1 MDWNDLRY
9 FLAVRRAG
17 SLAGAARA
25 LKVEHSTVSRRL
37 AALEDALGV
46 KLFLR
51 GPDGFTSTP
60 AGDKLAP
67 HAESM
72 EAAVTAIDR
81 QVTGGDERVDGTV
94 RLTTSEVFS
103 GFVVKRLGPLRERHP
118 ELVVEVLSG
127 NQAFDLARG
136 EADLAIRIMA
146 TTDPELVVRKLVEC
160 GWAMYAARGYLDRR
174 AAPPSPEA
182 LAGHDVIGF
191 DDTLARVPGALWL
204 EAHGAGAR
212 VVLRGNSIMA
222 VLNACLAGL
231 GVTVLPCFLGDSEPS
246 LVRLAPQHLGARPMY
261 LVVHP
266 DRARV
271 ARVRVVMDFI
281 IEMMT
286 GEARLLEGHV
296 A

>member
-9 FLAVRRAG
+9 FLAVKRAG

-37 AALEDALGV
+37 AALEESLGA

-60 AGDKLAP
+60 AGDALTP
-67 HAESM
+67 HAEAM
-72 EAAVTAIDR
+72 EAAAQAVTLKVAGD
-81 QVTGGDERVDGTV
+81 DERVEGTV

-103 GFVVKRLGPLRERHP
+103 GFVVKRLGPLRARHP
-118 ELVVEVLSG
+118 DLLVEVLSG

-136 EADLAIRIMA
+136 EADVAIRIMA
-146 TTDPELVVRKLVEC
+146 TSDPDLLVRKLVEC
-160 GWAMYAARGYLDRR
+160 GWGMYAARGYTEQRG
-174 AAPPSPEA
+174 APPSPEA

-191 DDTLARVPGALWL
+191 DETLARVPGALWL
-204 EAHGAGAR
+204 EGHAAGAR

-231 GVTVLPCFLGDSEPS
+231 GVTVLPCFLCDVEPT
-246 LVRLAPQHLGARPMY
+246 LVRLAPQHLGSRPMY
-261 LVVHP
+261 LVAHP

-286 GEARLLEGHV
+286 GEAKLLEGHV
-296 A
+296 D

>member
-37 AALEDALGV
+37 AALEEALGA

-60 AGDKLAP
+60 AGDALAP
-67 HAESM
+67 HAEAM
-72 EAAVTAIDR
+72 EAAAEAVSR
-81 QVTGGDERVDGTV
+81 QVSGGDERIEGTV

-103 GFVVKRLGPLRERHP
+103 GFVVKRLGPLRVRNP
-118 ELVVEVLSG
+118 DLVVEVLSG
-127 NQAFDLARG
+127 NQPFDLARG

-146 TTDPELVVRKLVEC
+146 TSDPDLRVRKLVDC
-160 GWAMYAARGYLDRR
+160 GWTMYAARGYLDSHG
-174 AAPPSPEA
+174 APASPEV
-182 LAGHDVIGF
+182 LTGHDVVGF
-191 DDTLARVPGALWL
+191 DETMSRVPGALWL

-212 VVLRGNSIMA
+212 IVLRGNSIMA

-231 GVTVLPCFLGDSEPS
+231 GVTVLFCHLGDVEPT
-246 LVRLAPQHLGARPMY
+246 LVRVSRQVLGMRPMF
-261 LVVHP
+261 LVGTRTWP
-266 DRARV
+266 ASRAS
-271 ARVRVVMDFI
+271 
-281 IEMMT
+281 
-286 GEARLLEGHV
+286 GW
-296 A
+296 